1 VCSHIQVLR
10 NEHQS
15 VNSFQLYQ
23 ATKGAFMLNLR
34 RQSQRFEMFIQ
45 NAVHGGT
52 VYAQLFKFGARADS
66 VNIHC
71 ACACY
76 KRQVNLS
83 ARFFESFE
91 CVLCAM
97 SCLIVYIFS
106 GCDLAPYYVLD
117 CMFVILFLV
126 FTPVAIHTMVG
137 IDRHLYFN
145 LNH

>member
-10 NEHQS
+10 NDHQS

-23 ATKGAFMLNLR
+23 STKGAFMLNLR
-34 RQSQRFEMFIQ
+34 RQSQRFEMLIQ

-52 VYAQLFKFGARADS
+52 VYAQLFKLGERADS
-66 VNIHC
+66 VKIHC
-71 ACACY
+71 ARACY
-76 KRQVNLS
+76 RRQVNLG

-97 SCLIVYIFS
+97 SCLIVSRAAIS
-106 GCDLAPYYVLD
+106 HSTTILD

-137 IDRHLYFN
+137 IDKTLVF
-145 LNH
+145 